1 MMTKVRIAVCD
12 DERGAADLIAGA
24 VESIFKKKEVDTEIT
39 VYSSSSQLLWDID
52 IKAFNLLFLDID
64 MPDLD
69 GVELGK
75 KLRSEGNRVDIIF
88 VSNRE
93 DRVFDTM
100 KIAPV
105 CFVRKSHI
113 LTDIPEA
120 VELYLDKQRS
130 VDKKIVIKSKD
141 QIITV
146 KVSGVMYIEGDRN
159 QQTIHFEGND
169 LPLKIRSTMQ
179 ELEDDFVPLGFIRIH
194 KGYIVNADYISIID
208 GNDILLKNRMRLPVS
223 RRKLQEVKD
232 KYLLIMKDK
241 NQIVL

>member
-1 MMTKVRIAVCD
+1 MSKIRIAVCD
-12 DERGAADLIAGA
+12 DEQESADLIAGA
-24 VESIFKKKEVDTEIT
+24 VASVFKKKEVDTEIC
-39 VYSSSSQLLWDID
+39 VYTSASQLLWDMDVKGFI
-52 IKAFNLLFLDID
+52 LLFLDID

-75 KLRSEGNRVDIIF
+75 KLRAEGNRVDIIF

-120 VELYLDKQRS
+120 IELYLDKQQS
-130 VDKKIVIKSKD
+130 LEQKIVIRSKD

-146 KVSGVMYIEGDRN
+146 KAGSVMYVEGDRN
-159 QQTIHFEGND
+159 QQSIYSEND
-169 LPLKIRSTMQ
+169 EKPLRIRSTMQ
-179 ELEDDFVPLGFIRIH
+179 EIEEAFGKLGFIRIH
-194 KGYIVNADYISIID
+194 KGYIVNADYIKVID
-208 GNDILLKNRMRLPVS
+208 GNDIVLKNGVRLPVS
-223 RRKLQEVKD
+223 RRKLQEVKE